1 MPLKKKGCM
10 QTNKGEEVARLGSSM
25 KGFGELKGKENG
37 SWKKSTADSAEEK
50 CAKENNSK

>member
-1 MPLKKKGCM
+1 M

-50 CAKENNSK
+50 GAKENNSK